1 VPKEDYLLKYLE
13 KLSRV
18 IAAMIGF
25 RDKGYPKEAIRIAD
39 ETYTELLDF
48 NIDELAIMPIAEFV
62 EVVQEKR
69 YSPTYLEALAKVSYE
84 TALSFQL
91 LDNNIFALSFFT
103 KALHLY
109 YLLNQKDKTFSF
121 EREMKISELLQL
133 TK

>member
-1 VPKEDYLLKYLE
+1 MPKEDYLLKYLE
-13 KLSRV
+13 KLSQI

-48 NIDELAIMPIAEFV
+48 NIDEVAIMPIDEFV

-91 LDNNIFALSFFT
+91 LDNNLFALNFFK